1 MNRPGTVLV
10 FALLA
15 VLAMELLAMSAF
27 GFARIAGLGALHEQ
41 EHAVLESAV
50 QDALARAIVAID
62 AHPAAQHPVGTTWS
76 IAIDA
81 SAARSAQVSATAERL
96 SARLLRV
103 GAEASNGRGARV
115 RAAALLRIL
124 PVAEIM
130 AGFPAVI
137 TTALPP
143 GPVGLVEGTDTTQ
156 CAPAAGLPVAVP
168 AWITRAWADSLPF
181 GSAAGISWGDLDAL
195 AAGLSPVA
203 ADSVRV
209 LLVSGDTTLETEF
222 HGMLISPGDVRLTA
236 SARVHGIVVAGGAL
250 VVENGARVHGAVR
263 ALVLQDEGGTFRYAP
278 CAIADALASPAFRRV
293 YRPAARWRVPAF

>member
-1 MNRPGTVLV
+1 MNRAGTVLV

-62 AHPAAQHPVGTTWS
+62 AHAAAQHPVGTTWS

-96 SARLLRV
+96 SARVLRV

-115 RAAALLRIL
+115 GAAALLRIL

-143 GPVGLVEGTDTTQ
+143 GPVGHVEGTDTTQ
-156 CAPAAGLPVAVP
+156 CAPAAGLPAGLP

-181 GSAAGISWGDLDAL
+181 GSAAGIGWGDLDAL
-195 AAGLSPVA
+195 VAGLSPE

-209 LLVSGDTTLETEF
+209 LVVSGDTTLETEF
-222 HGMLISPGDVRLTA
+222 RGMLISPGDVKLTA
-236 SARVHGIVVAGGAL
+236 SASVHGL
-250 VVENGARVHGAVR
+250 VVTGGVLAVETGARVHGAVR
-263 ALVLQDEGGTFRYAP
+263 ALVLQDEGGTFRYDP
-278 CAIADALASPAFRRV
+278 CAIANALASSPFRRV
-293 YRPAARWRVPAF
+293 YRPGMRWRVPAF